1 MNGSAKSASAQ
12 GSALVDWLVVFLLCL
27 SVLYAEPFVGTTL
40 LEKVKKQYGEFALN
54 RFLRLNEVLK
64 KAEGE
69 NERRRLEIV
78 NDFFNEVRYSPDEK
92 TYNKKDYW
100 ATPWEF
106 LARDRGDCEDYV
118 IAKYFAL
125 RQLGIASEKLYF
137 TYVRSS
143 RFKEP
148 HMVLTYFETPGSVPL
163 VLDNTNYK
171 ILPAT
176 MRDDLVPVYNFNG
189 DVLYLSETK
198 GYGKKAKSDKAREK
212 WEILMHNIK
221 SRFIK
226 NNLNS

>member
-1 MNGSAKSASAQ
+1 MKGSAKSACAQ
-12 GSALVDWLVVFLLCL
+12 RPAPIDWLIVFWLGF
-27 SVLYAEPFVGTTL
+27 SVLFADPYAGNSL
-40 LEKVKKQYGEFALN
+40 LENVKKQYGEFALN

-69 NERRRLEIV
+69 NERKRLEIV
-78 NDFFNEVRYSPDEK
+78 NDFFNEVRFSPDEK
-92 TYNKKDYW
+92 TYHKKDYW

-125 RQLGIASEKLYF
+125 RHLGVETEKLYF
-137 TYVRSS
+137 TYVRSR

-148 HMVLTYFETPGSVPL
+148 HMVLTYFETPDSVPL

-176 MRDDLVPVYNFNG
+176 QRDDLAPVYNFNG
-189 DVLYLSETK
+189 DVLYLSEK
-198 GYGKKAKSDKAREK
+198 QGYGKKAKSDKAREK
-212 WEILMHNIK
+212 WEILMQNIK
-221 SRFIK
+221 RNKI
-226 NNLNS
+226 